1 MCLALLWIAELY
13 STASTAW
20 HVLNEFQRK
29 ERDGGMHRTSGFILC
44 QLSPDG
50 AAAWNRGPTS
60 AAAQAAIAWTT
71 ERGCERELGEVTRKI
86 CMFFN
91 STGNSPSQLRAL
103 LVATVSSWDLGL
115 FLRRS

>member
-1 MCLALLWIAELY
+1 MAGC
-13 STASTAW
+13 T
-20 HVLNEFQRK
+20 
-29 ERDGGMHRTSGFILC
+29 ERVGLILC

-50 AAAWNRGPTS
+50 AAARNRGGPTS

-71 ERGCERELGEVTRKI
+71 ERGCERELGEVTRNI

-103 LVATVSSWDLGL
+103 LVAKFLGSRL
-115 FLRRS
+115 VPHTIHEESVTSRGAAYGS